1 MAGGGDCVAIGVLD
15 GEELSP
21 RVIFIGCDQPG
32 IFVSARCDLPL
43 VERFNVAL
51 CVPAIVVVCAA
62 DADANGRAAFI
73 VTENVNL
80 VCIIRGAC
88 PAGINALRNQSAVL
102 PIILRIAAIRS
113 FPSTYLDRRKQK
125 VQPKMRKF
133 IHFLKC
139 DHNSLSSLYNV
150 SKDEKRTEFLNSFQ
164 NKKMHAVCRK
174 LCIPHATYVYTYTH
188 SLRRKP
194 CSVSALAT
202 LRLARVMRIRTLSGW
217 MPSAFA
223 ISASDHWRRYFSS
236 RISRSS
242 AGSAWKSSCR
252 RTLHCSRR
260 SFSSGKKPSTEES
273 CSSRTSKFTV

>member
-1 MAGGGDCVAIGVLD
+1 MGGRGNCVAIGVLD
-15 GEELSP
+15 GEEFSP
-21 RVIFIGCDQPG
+21 RVIFIGCDQLG
-32 IFVSARCDLPL
+32 VFVAAGGDLPRI
-43 VERFNVAL
+43 ERLDVAL
-51 CVPAIVVVCAA
+51 RVPAIVIIRAVDA
-62 DADANGRAAFI
+62 DADGCAAFV

-164 NKKMHAVCRK
+164 KKCMRYAESSAYRMQPMYT
-174 LCIPHATYVYTYTH
+174 LIPTRSGESPA
-188 SLRRKP
+188 R
-194 CSVSALAT
+194 SALWQLCA
-202 LRLARVMRIRTLSGW
+202 
-217 MPSAFA
+217 
-223 ISASDHWRRYFSS
+223 WR
-236 RISRSS
+236 
-242 AGSAWKSSCR
+242 G
-252 RTLHCSRR
+252 
-260 SFSSGKKPSTEES
+260 
-273 CSSRTSKFTV
+273 